1 MTANRP
7 LAAVLTVMSAAAI
20 TSVQD
25 VSIKGISGDY
35 PFHEMQTI
43 RCASAMLVVV
53 PALLWREPLRAL
65 WQGGW
70 PRILGRGLVYALAS
84 ICFYLTAAAM
94 PFPEAVA
101 LYYTMPLLVAAL
113 AGPVLGEHVPLYR
126 WIAVGGGFAGILV
139 IMRPGS
145 GVVEPAAL
153 IGVTCATLYAI
164 GHLMTR
170 RFVAGI
176 STAVIAVHQNAMYL
190 ATGVLIA
197 LVFGWGGLEAQGH
210 PSLVYL
216 TRPWVSPTFADGLL
230 MVGTGLSTGLLMVLF
245 TLAYRLAP
253 SSFVAPFEY
262 SSMFW
267 AVLFSYLILG
277 DVPDRTAMTGIA
289 LIVGAGLFMLL
300 MDRYITTARPS
311 TIAERGTER

>member
-1 MTANRP
+1 MSPNRP

-53 PALLWREPLRAL
+53 PVLLWGEPLKAL
-65 WQGGW
+65 WQFGW
-70 PRILGRGLVYALAS
+70 PRILGRGLLYAIAS
-84 ICFYLTAAAM
+84 VCFYLTAAAM

-113 AGPVLGEHVPLYR
+113 AGPVLGERVPLYR

-139 IMRPGS
+139 MMRPGS
-145 GVVEPAAL
+145 GVFEPAAL

-164 GHLMTR
+164 GHLITR
-170 RFVAGI
+170 SFVAGI

-190 ATGVLIA
+190 ATAIAIA
-197 LVFGWGGLEAQGH
+197 LVFGWGGLEVSGH

-216 TRPWVSPTFADGLL
+216 TRPWVWPTTPDLLL
-230 MVGTGLSTGLLMVLF
+230 MAGVGLSTGLLMVLF

-300 MDRYITTARPS
+300 MDRYMTVARPS